1 MDPFYLDFCNTT
13 KEFKKYLTKYY
24 SKEIRKFG
32 FKGTGLNYNK
42 QLGHYIHS
50 IQIFPDKWGGQCWVE
65 IGIHLDFLP
74 DSSHMNIM
82 EPSKVKTIDSIIR
95 KTIQDNG
102 KQKLYLYG
110 RNEEEAKQY
119 IEKML
124 NDIKKTGLPYLDQFT
139 EYPEPF
145 NKLTPE
151 DLQNDT
157 FSWLEDISVNSLN
170 LARINC
176 YLGNM
181 EKTESFCKYG
191 LKPTTEKGGKMLRA
205 LYIRLLSGDKNFCFT
220 EEELNKIKKEHEDTS
235 NKSPRLRKVKRY

>member
-24 SKEIRKFG
+24 SKEIRKQG

-42 QLGHYIHS
+42 QIGHYIHS

-65 IGIHLDFLP
+65 VGVHLDFIP
-74 DSSHMNIM
+74 DSSHMTVYA
-82 EPSKVKTIDSIIR
+82 PSKVKTIDSMIR
-95 KTIQDNG
+95 KTIGEHG

-110 RNEEEAKQY
+110 RNEEEAKQT
-119 IEKML
+119 IELML
-124 NDIKKTGLPYLDQFT
+124 KDIKRIGLSYLCQFS
-139 EYPEPF
+139 EFPEPF
-145 NKLTPE
+145 VNLSAE

-157 FSWLEDISVNSLN
+157 YSWLEDINVNSLN

-176 YLGNM
+176 YLGNS
-181 EKTESFCKYG
+181 EKTEEFCRYG

-205 LYIRLLSGDKNFCFT
+205 LYIRLLDGDKNFCFT
-220 EEELNKIKKEHEDTS
+220 DEELNKIKKDHENIS
-235 NKSPRLRKVKRY
+235 NKTPPLRRKKRQ